1 MKKPLFPTL
10 SFVYMVAMGCLVG
23 GHWPVMAAAGAPA
36 SIEQARAPR
45 MFPDYSGIV
54 MPPNI
59 APLNFKVEEPG
70 MRYRVELRSTRGDP
84 LVITSRSASIRI
96 PAKPWQALLR
106 ANAGEPLFCDVWVQ
120 TSPGPWNRFAPVTNF
135 IARETIDSHLVYRR
149 LKPLFGLYS
158 DLGIYQRDLESF
170 DDRVVLENSKID
182 GRCLNCHTFLNRQPD
197 TFAFHVRS
205 PDRKMKAMILV
216 RSNTV
221 ARVDRAMGWSSW
233 HPSGRLLVFSTNGLY
248 LYYHTSNKETRD
260 VFDPGSHLGVY
271 WVDSNRTVM
280 PPVIGMPGRNETW
293 PAWAPD
299 GRYLYYCS
307 SPTMPKE
314 QLFNIRYDLM
324 RVSYD
329 IEHDRW
335 GEPTVVISAGEADG
349 SISEPKVSPDG
360 RFVMFCL
367 CPYGSFPLYQASSGL
382 CMLDIATQKWRRL
395 ENSSDHF
402 DAWHSWSSNSRWI
415 VVSSKRL
422 DSLFTRPFLSYVDE
436 QGQFHKPFPVPQEDP
451 AYYETSLQMVNVPEL
466 IQGPI
471 TVTENELARAVNKLG
486 KASAPTANSPQA
498 LHQEQ
503 KDKGEYEDK
512 SGYPPAQQ

>member
-1 MKKPLFPTL
+1 
-10 SFVYMVAMGCLVG
+10 
-23 GHWPVMAAAGAPA
+23 
-36 SIEQARAPR
+36 
-45 MFPDYSGIV
+45 
-54 MPPNI
+54 
-59 APLNFKVEEPG
+59 
-70 MRYRVELRSTRGDP
+70 
-84 LVITSRSASIRI
+84 
-96 PAKPWQALLR
+96 
-106 ANAGEPLFCDVWVQ
+106 
-120 TSPGPWNRFAPVTNF
+120 
-135 IARETIDSHLVYRR
+135 
-149 LKPLFGLYS
+149 
-158 DLGIYQRDLESF
+158 
-170 DDRVVLENSKID
+170 
-182 GRCLNCHTFLNRQPD
+182 
-197 TFAFHVRS
+197 
-205 PDRKMKAMILV
+205 
-216 RSNTV
+216 
-221 ARVDRAMGWSSW
+221 
-233 HPSGRLLVFSTNGLY
+233 
-248 LYYHTSNKETRD
+248 
-260 VFDPGSHLGVY
+260 
-271 WVDSNRTVM
+271 
-280 PPVIGMPGRNETW
+280 
-293 PAWAPD
+293 
-299 GRYLYYCS
+299 
-307 SPTMPKE
+307 
-314 QLFNIRYDLM
+314 M